1 MRRTQ
6 REARLLLLFALAAV
20 GCLIGLVAAW
30 HHRTPL
36 AANQHTINQ
45 LTDELAL
52 ARAQTVHAKPSPQRH
67 GSSAQPSILVVMNS
81 VARANQAPYLLHTLQ
96 SITREATAMVGPFS
110 DSLTVLIR
118 NPHPVSRPHPV
129 FKEAEA
135 KFSRSAAP
143 RFIFEQHEGD
153 VVLDQT
159 HPGKWRQTTRADVQL
174 TTDLLALLAAASDWC
189 TDLLLLMEDDFEWC
203 PNTATHLAYIL
214 AAANRLYPEWAGG
227 RVGFGMNGVLL
238 RCGYLGAIRR
248 YLNRN
253 ILLGPAD
260 SMLGLFWTSDK
271 LGMGGDVPLDAA
283 DDSQLFDGRQ
293 FWSYRYNLLL
303 HIGTNSTHA
312 VPSDFAPAIL
322 PQCFDTLATNALMPR
337 EMFDFAGCAHADFSP
352 CDGLRQPEGLVATAS
367 NRWHT
372 QITKPVGG
380 VIRGERGR
388 ACADACA
395 AKDLRCVPEMILQ
408 INNCEL
414 LRSYFTCYSCEA
426 HPLSSNQ
433 LASRNPGFEPNT
445 GVCLFSAISTLVS
458 CNESLETLQ
467 PLCPCM

>member
-143 RFIFEQHEGD
+143 
-153 VVLDQT
+153 VS
-159 HPGKWRQTTRADVQL
+159 
-174 TTDLLALLAAASDWC
+174 TDLP
-189 TDLLLLMEDDFEWC
+189 T
-203 PNTATHLAYIL
+203 
-214 AAANRLYPEWAGG
+214 
-227 RVGFGMNGVLL
+227 VLL
-238 RCGYLGAIRR
+238 VRECYACRGLYLSSTKGTLYWIRR
-248 YLNRN
+248 TQASGVKPPER
-253 ILLGPAD
+253 
-260 SMLGLFWTSDK
+260 T
-271 LGMGGDVPLDAA
+271 
-283 DDSQLFDGRQ
+283 
-293 FWSYRYNLLL
+293 
-303 HIGTNSTHA
+303 
-312 VPSDFAPAIL
+312 
-322 PQCFDTLATNALMPR
+322 
-337 EMFDFAGCAHADFSP
+337 FS
-352 CDGLRQPEGLVATAS
+352 
-367 NRWHT
+367 
-372 QITKPVGG
+372 
-380 VIRGERGR
+380 
-388 ACADACA
+388 
-395 AKDLRCVPEMILQ
+395 
-408 INNCEL
+408 
-414 LRSYFTCYSCEA
+414 
-426 HPLSSNQ
+426 
-433 LASRNPGFEPNT
+433 
-445 GVCLFSAISTLVS
+445 
-458 CNESLETLQ
+458 
-467 PLCPCM
+467 